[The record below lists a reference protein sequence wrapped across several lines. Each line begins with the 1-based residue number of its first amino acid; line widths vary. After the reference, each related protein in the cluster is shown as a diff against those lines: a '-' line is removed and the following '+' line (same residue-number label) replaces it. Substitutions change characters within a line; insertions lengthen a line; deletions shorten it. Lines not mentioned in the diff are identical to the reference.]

1 MNIDT
6 FLMIIGITVIIF
18 IMIFALVFCI
28 YKFIIMK
35 NRTDNAT
42 LSMNLTINDLLDAVS
57 IVVSNEIS
65 IYERNAF
72 DNKGMILSNSTFDN
86 YYKDIM
92 KNILNALSPQIIE
105 RLGFYIT
112 KDSLYRLISR
122 EVQVYL
128 NNKIV

>member
-1 MNIDT
+1 
-6 FLMIIGITVIIF
+6 
-18 IMIFALVFCI
+18 MIFGLVFCI

-35 NRTDNAT
+35 NRSDNAT
-42 LSMNLTINDLLDAVS
+42 LSMSLTINDLLEAVS
-57 IVVSNEIS
+57 IVVNNEIS

-105 RLGFYIT
+105 RLEFYIT
-112 KDSLYRLISR
+112 KESLYRLISR

-128 NNKIV
+128 NDKIM